1 MAFIPNFLNLL
12 TLATSSLLVILLTL
26 AGTTLSVGATNIS
39 ATLNDTRAFPLDP
52 GFDIRSVA
60 ALAKALPSHSWE
72 TGTASEALLE
82 LYNPDISVF
91 GRSPFPIPFV
101 NTSDIPALVYAK
113 QWLIINTKPSSPQGL
128 SGGSGAT
135 GDPESIGVSA
145 ILIAKGDDNQTV
157 ADGVNKEVN
166 YIMNIAPRFWN
177 GAISQ
182 RSNIAALW

>member
-1 MAFIPNFLNLL
+1 MAFNSKAP
-12 TLATSSLLVILLTL
+12 TLSSLLVFLF
-26 AGTTLSVGATNIS
+26 AGTALFVGATHVP
-39 ATLNDTRAFPLDP
+39 ATLNDARAFHLDP

-60 ALAKALPSHSWE
+60 TAAKDLPSQSWE

-82 LYNPDISVF
+82 LYNPSISVF
-91 GRSPFPIPFV
+91 GHSPFPIPFV

-113 QWLIINTKPSSPQGL
+113 QWLDINTNVSAPQGL

-145 ILIAKGDDNQTV
+145 ILIAKGDRNQTV
-157 ADGVNKEVN
+157 ADALDKEVN

-182 RSNIAALW
+182 RADVAELW